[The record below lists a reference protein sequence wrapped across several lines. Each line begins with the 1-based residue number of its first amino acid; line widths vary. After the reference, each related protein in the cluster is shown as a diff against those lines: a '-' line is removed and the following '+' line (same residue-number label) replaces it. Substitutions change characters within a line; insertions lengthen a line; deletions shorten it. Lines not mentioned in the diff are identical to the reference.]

1 MTHTLCPSGVTLA
14 KAKRRGHLCTL
25 DTCLVCSCFF
35 FFFFFRYLLRN
46 NANVAAV
53 NNDGDL
59 PYDICED
66 DEMEKLLQEAMDE
79 QGSHLPRSKSSRLDT
94 SNSISCTIFKH

>member
-1 MTHTLCPSGVTLA
+1 MGI
-14 KAKRRGHLCTL
+14 
-25 DTCLVCSCFF
+25 TCHGSNDFSI
-35 FFFFFRYLLRN
+35 FRYLLRN

-59 PYDICED
+59 PYDICEE

-79 QGSHLPRSKSSRLDT
+79 QGILHSKHNMSEQLSCNVEASHP
-94 SNSISCTIFKH
+94 HQ

>member
-1 MTHTLCPSGVTLA
+1 MCVVRSGFTAYFV
-14 KAKRRGHLCTL
+14 HY
-25 DTCLVCSCFF
+25 
-35 FFFFFRYLLRN
+35 RYLLRR

-66 DEMEKLLQEAMDE
+66 DTMEKLLQECMDE
-79 QGSHLPRSKSSRLDT
+79 QGNTHTELVTLTDPQTNSPVCITENKHVENLADNCLDRERAT
-94 SNSISCTIFKH
+94 